1 MSIWETLGIEPTHDV
16 KAIRRRYAEL
26 VRHYHPEDQPEIYQQ
41 IVEAYQVALN
51 YARSINASSEIGLR
65 KPISHQQESQT
76 CEETQDS
83 ASSFLDFDTLHIEEE
98 QSQEEGAKSL
108 LDFSDY
114 KRSTASIGNYE
125 EPETSLNFETLKV
138 EEAQLQEET
147 AKSTLDFSDYNET
160 SYIIRNSIES
170 IIGNADYSFEEQ
182 ENLWSQFFS
191 QYRYDMSVVQTV
203 LEEMDVYIFNK
214 PEQFSIIIP
223 LLKDYVPDFRNWSY
237 YYKLNHWEIKRAGAV
252 EKQKSIASAKEETEQ
267 FYASYLLCQE
277 ILKDSKK
284 ANQLTSWIDF
294 FKHPHLAFVVL
305 FQVSQKRQIIKSVPV
320 LTYILEK
327 VRQVMFEEDREQF
340 DDLAE
345 YLKKLKVKLGE
356 NVDFNQYSLDNPDEV
371 EVVFYELLN
380 AHYEDDYS
388 LLRDWQFLFER
399 VKDQSLL
406 LSLLEKVDVYPL
418 KNKKV
423 LTLILQFVERS
434 SDEES
439 NPYLKKLQFWNIVQS
454 YPSVVKE
461 FELDNKENF
470 EYWYYEGYLYVE
482 KLTKSDE
489 LINDWDEWKQYF
501 KEKPR
506 ILTVLFEQIYKEYRR
521 FTDGEVLRFV
531 LGRFT
536 TSKIAPHMMTE
547 ETDKKLEEM
556 TAYAYELSYPKSK
569 LSYSSWKKRQ
579 IFTNKFLQFVFAVL
593 TVFSLIQSTQEQR
606 LGLNSWVYVGMVS
619 LFYYY
624 ILRMRQT
631 PMEEGDFARGMKPK
645 LYYNLNMWVM
655 GILFLFL
662 AIPFLPLGLIVGLS
676 FITFF
681 CFIDGFKVN
690 KGPKWNYSLDWL
702 TPIGIF
708 LSAGFLSAL
717 AKRSQLVSGVVIFY
731 SIILIILLI
740 ILSFTRLSLDFPP
753 SLKKIFFPSLI
764 GILLFQFSPLIH
776 FRLSYFDPMIL
787 RQDTLSL
794 TVMLLL
800 NAVAMSYFTKEQRL
814 IIGVKKVFI
823 IYSLQLFIFLRRFL
837 RILFFNIAGL
847 RRYSIEVD
855 TLIMNSEVAFFFL
868 EGLFV
873 LMLILLFRN
882 IRKGK

>member
-16 KAIRRRYAEL
+16 KVIRRRYAEL

-41 IVEAYQVALN
+41 IVEAYQVALD
-51 YARSINASSEIGLR
+51 YARSINASSETSLR
-65 KPISHQQESQT
+65 KPISYQQESQT
-76 CEETQDS
+76 GEEIQYT
-83 ASSFLDFDTLHIEEE
+83 ASSSLDFDTLHIEEE
-98 QSQEEGAKSL
+98 QAQEEGAKSL

-125 EPETSLNFETLKV
+125 ETETSLNFETLKV
-138 EEAQLQEET
+138 EETQLQEET
-147 AKSTLDFSDYNET
+147 AKSTLDFSGYNET

-191 QYRYDMSVVQTV
+191 QYRYEMSAVQTV

-223 LLKDYVPDFRNWSY
+223 LLKEYVPDFRNWSY
-237 YYKLNHWEIKRAGAV
+237 YYKLNHWEIKRAVAV

-267 FYASYLLCQE
+267 FSYSYQLCQE
-277 ILKDSKK
+277 ILHDSNK
-284 ANQLTSWIDF
+284 ANQLRYWIEF
-294 FKHPHLAFVVL
+294 FKHPYLAFMVL
-305 FQVSQKRQIIKSVPV
+305 DQVNQNRQIIKSVPV

-345 YLKKLKVKLGE
+345 YLKKLKVKLVE
-356 NVDFNQYSLDNPDEV
+356 NVDFDQYSLDNPDEV

-388 LLRDWQFLFER
+388 LLRDWQFLFES

-439 NPYLKKLQFWNIVQS
+439 NPYLKKLQFWDIVQS
-454 YPSVVKE
+454 HPSVVRE
-461 FELDNKENF
+461 FKLDNRGEF

-489 LINDWDEWKQYF
+489 LINDCDKWKQCF

-506 ILTVLFEQIYKEYRR
+506 ILTVLFEQIYKEYQR

-531 LGRFT
+531 LGAFT

-579 IFTNKFLQFVFAVL
+579 ILTNKFLQFVFAIL
-593 TVFSLIQSTQEQR
+593 TVFSLIQSIQEQS
-606 LGLNSWVYVGMVS
+606 LGLNSWVYAGMVS
-619 LFYYY
+619 LFY
-624 ILRMRQT
+624 
-631 PMEEGDFARGMKPK
+631 
-645 LYYNLNMWVM
+645 
-655 GILFLFL
+655 
-662 AIPFLPLGLIVGLS
+662 
-676 FITFF
+676 
-681 CFIDGFKVN
+681 
-690 KGPKWNYSLDWL
+690 
-702 TPIGIF
+702 
-708 LSAGFLSAL
+708 
-717 AKRSQLVSGVVIFY
+717 
-731 SIILIILLI
+731 
-740 ILSFTRLSLDFPP
+740 
-753 SLKKIFFPSLI
+753 
-764 GILLFQFSPLIH
+764 
-776 FRLSYFDPMIL
+776 
-787 RQDTLSL
+787 
-794 TVMLLL
+794 
-800 NAVAMSYFTKEQRL
+800 
-814 IIGVKKVFI
+814 
-823 IYSLQLFIFLRRFL
+823 
-837 RILFFNIAGL
+837 
-847 RRYSIEVD
+847 
-855 TLIMNSEVAFFFL
+855 
-868 EGLFV
+868 
-873 LMLILLFRN
+873 
-882 IRKGK
+882 